1 MSDEPQPELR
11 WAPIPPKPSRKRRVW
26 LIAGIV
32 LAALIVS
39 IIVFISL
46 LPHGEE
52 PDAAGTASPSP
63 SASASSTPTPS
74 PSATATA
81 TADPSAEPTAPVET
95 EPPVNDPSVEAFR
108 GQVSGWLGDA
118 GRGLD
123 IVAGASGQ
131 DALSVIDTL
140 QQDAQRL
147 SDAQPPASILE
158 QWYSGIG
165 AYSQKLQDLRSAVSG
180 GSGVSG
186 AIDGA
191 RTELT
196 GLKALVGL

>member
-1 MSDEPQPELR
+1 MSDEQQPELR
-11 WAPIPPKPSRKRRVW
+11 WAPIPPKPSRKGRVW
-26 LIAGIV
+26 LIVGLV

-52 PDAAGTASPSP
+52 PDAEGTASPSP
-63 SASASSTPTPS
+63 SAPASSSPTPTA
-74 PSATATA
+74 SATAE
-81 TADPSAEPTAPVET
+81 PSTEPTAPVET
-95 EPPVNDPSVEAFR
+95 EPPVVDPSVEAFR

-123 IVAGASGQ
+123 IVAGSSGQ
-131 DALSVIDTL
+131 DALPVIDTL

-158 QWYSGIG
+158 QWYGGIS
-165 AYSQKLQDLRSAVSG
+165 AYSQKLQDLRSAVSA

-186 AIDGA
+186 AVDAA
-191 RTELT
+191 RTELANV
-196 GLKALVGL
+196 KALVGL

>member
-1 MSDEPQPELR
+1 MSDEQQPELR
-11 WAPIPPKPSRKRRVW
+11 WAPIPPKPSRAKRVW

-32 LAALIVS
+32 LAALIIS
-39 IIVFISL
+39 IVVFIAL

-52 PDAAGTASPSP
+52 PDADGTASPSP
-63 SASASSTPTPS
+63 SATASSTPTPTPS
-74 PSATATA
+74 PTAEPT
-81 TADPSAEPTAPVET
+81 TEPTAPVET
-95 EPPVNDPSVEAFR
+95 EPPVVDPSVEAFR

-131 DALSVIDTL
+131 DALPVIDTL

-158 QWYSGIG
+158 QWYSGVSTY
-165 AYSQKLQDLRSAVSG
+165 AQKLQDLRSAVSA
-180 GSGVSG
+180 GSGVPG
-186 AIDGA
+186 AVDAA
-191 RTELT
+191 RTELAAV
-196 GLKALVGL
+196 KALVGL

>member
-1 MSDEPQPELR
+1 MSDEQQPELR
-11 WAPIPPKPSRKRRVW
+11 WAPIPPKPSRKGQVW
-26 LIAGIV
+26 LIVGLV

-52 PDAAGTASPSP
+52 PDAEGTASPSP
-63 SASASSTPTPS
+63 SASASSSPAPTA
-74 PSATATA
+74 SATAE
-81 TADPSAEPTAPVET
+81 PSTQPTAPVET
-95 EPPVNDPSVEAFR
+95 EPPVVDPSVEAFR

-131 DALSVIDTL
+131 DALPVIDTL

-158 QWYSGIG
+158 QWYGGIS
-165 AYSQKLQDLRSAVSG
+165 AYSQKLQDLRSAVSA

-186 AIDGA
+186 AVDAA
-191 RTELT
+191 RTELAA
-196 GLKALVGL
+196 LKALVGL

>member
-11 WAPIPPKPSRKRRVW
+11 WAPFEPKPSRAKRVW

-32 LAALIVS
+32 LAALIVAV
-39 IIVFISL
+39 IVFIAL
-46 LPHGEE
+46 LPRGDK
-52 PDAAGTASPSP
+52 PDADGTASPSP
-63 SASASSTPTPS
+63 FATASSTPTPTPTPS
-74 PSATATA
+74 P
-81 TADPSAEPTAPVET
+81 TADPTTEPTAPVET
-95 EPPVNDPSVEAFR
+95 EPPVVDPSAEAFR

-131 DALSVIDTL
+131 DALPVIDTL

-158 QWYSGIG
+158 QWYSGVSTY
-165 AYSQKLQDLRSAVSG
+165 AQKLQDLRSAVSAG
-180 GSGVSG
+180 AGVPG
-186 AIDGA
+186 AVDAA
-191 RTELT
+191 RTELAAV
-196 GLKALVGL
+196 KALVGL